1 MSSLWTDLLFMHGH
15 ITNVDLAR
23 RLAEMPKSDKKPT
36 GKRQRAPLQAQR
48 SADKGCP
55 ALAAGDCLPT

>member
-23 RLAEMPKSDKKPT
+23 RLAETPRSDNKPT
-36 GKRQRAPLQAQR
+36 GKRQRATE
-48 SADKGCP
+48 P
-55 ALAAGDCLPT
+55 ARRPTERALPGLATGDCLPT

>member
-36 GKRQRAPLQAQR
+36 GKRRRAPLLARR
-48 SADKGCP
+48 SADKRRPG
-55 ALAAGDCLPT
+55 LAAGDCLPT